1 MYNYAAIFLYLPAL
15 KRICM
20 KIKLTMVLAF
30 AALLSVQAQN
40 VDKGKLIEVPKGSFY
55 EDVVLK
61 DVRQVDSTLNP
72 EKPKIK
78 YIMDM
83 AGLKLPNKVALY
95 KQFWANPVISQGNT
109 GTCWAF
115 STTSQYE
122 SEVFRQFGKKVKLS
136 EIYTVYWEYVEKA
149 RRFVQERGNS
159 LFDEGSEA
167 NAVARIS
174 DEYGMV
180 PEDCYT
186 GLINKRQYHSHAD
199 MFKEMSGYLKTVKE
213 SNAWNEEQVLA
224 TIRSIL
230 NHYLGEPP
238 VKFKVEG
245 KDYTPKTYLSDYL
258 KINPDDFIEILSYK
272 QKPYWEK
279 VEYEVPDNWWH
290 SADYYNVPLDDYMKI
305 IKSAIRAGYTMS
317 IGGDVSEAGL
327 SRDFQCGVIPDF
339 DIPSAYINDDA
350 RQFRFSN
357 NTTTDDH
364 GMHLVG
370 YLENFK
376 GDGKDWFLIKD
387 SSAGSRNN
395 DKKAPEFGYYFFSED
410 FMKLKMM
417 GITVHKDALKEVLG
431 KFKK

>member
-1 MYNYAAIFLYLPAL
+1 
-15 KRICM
+15 M
-20 KIKLTMVLAF
+20 KIKLTVVLAF
-30 AALLSVQAQN
+30 AALLSIQAQN

-55 EDVVLK
+55 EDVVLR
-61 DVRQVDSTLNP
+61 DVKQMDSTLNP
-72 EKPKIK
+72 EKPKTK

-83 AGLKLPNKVALY
+83 AGMKLPNKVDLY
-95 KQFWANPVISQGNT
+95 KTYWANAPLSQGNT
-109 GTCWAF
+109 GTCWCF

-136 EIYTVYWEYVEKA
+136 EIHTVYWEYVEKA

-167 NAVARIS
+167 NAVARITK
-174 DEYGMV
+174 EYGMM
-180 PEDCYT
+180 PQECYT
-186 GLINKRQYHSHAD
+186 GLVGKRQYHSHAA
-199 MFKEMSGYLKTVKE
+199 MFKEMSTYLESVKQ
-213 SNAWNEEQVLA
+213 NNIWNEEQVLA

-245 KDYTPKTYLSDYL
+245 KEYTPKTYLKDYL
-258 KINPDDFIEILSYK
+258 KINPDDFVEILSYK

-290 SADYYNVPLDDYMKI
+290 STDYYNLPLDDFMKL
-305 IKSAIRAGYTMS
+305 IKQAIRAGYTLS

-327 SRDFQCGVIPDF
+327 SRDFQCGMIPDF
-339 DIPSAYINDDA
+339 DIPSAYINEDA

-357 NTTTDDH
+357 KTTTDDH

-395 DKKAPEFGYYFFSED
+395 DKNAPEFGYYFFSED

-417 GITVHKDALKEVLG
+417 GFTVHKDAVKEVLG
-431 KFKK
+431 KFKQ

>member
-1 MYNYAAIFLYLPAL
+1 
-15 KRICM
+15 M
-20 KIKLTMVLAF
+20 KLSLTIVFFM
-30 AALLSVQAQN
+30 AALLSSQAQN
-40 VDKGKLIEVPKGSFY
+40 VDKGKFIEVPKGGFFK
-55 EDVVLK
+55 DVVLK
-61 DVRQVDSTLNP
+61 DIRQVDSALNP
-72 EKPKIK
+72 EKPNIK

-83 AGLKLPNKVALY
+83 AGLKLPNKTELY
-95 KQFWANPVISQGNT
+95 KQFWANPVIPQGNT
-109 GTCWAF
+109 GTCWSF
-115 STTSQYE
+115 STTSMYE
-122 SEVFRQFGKKVKLS
+122 SEVYRQFGKKVKLS

-149 RRFVQERGNS
+149 RRFVEERGNS

-174 DEYGMV
+174 MEYGMV
-180 PEDCYT
+180 PLETYT
-186 GLINKRQYHSHAD
+186 GLLNKRVYHTHAE
-199 MFKEMSGYLKTVKE
+199 MFKEMSGYLKSVKE

-238 VKFKVEG
+238 VKFKVES
-245 KDYTPKTYLSDYL
+245 KDYTPLTYLHDYL
-258 KINPDDFIEILSYK
+258 KINPDDFIEVLSYK

-290 SADYYNVPLDDYMKI
+290 SADYYNLPLEDYMKL
-305 IKSAIRAGYTMS
+305 IKSAIRAGYTLS

-327 SRDFQCGVIPDF
+327 SRDFLCGIVPDF
-339 DIPSAYINDDA
+339 DIPSAYINEDA

-357 NTTTDDH
+357 KTTTDDH
-364 GMHLVG
+364 GMHLIG
-370 YLENFK
+370 YLENYK

-417 GITVHKDALKEVLG
+417 GFTVHKDAMKDLLG
-431 KFKK
+431 KFKP

>member
-1 MYNYAAIFLYLPAL
+1 
-15 KRICM
+15 M
-20 KIKLTMVLAF
+20 KIKLTVVLAF

-61 DVRQVDSTLNP
+61 DVRQVDSALNP
-72 EKPKIK
+72 EKPRIK

-83 AGLKLPNKVALY
+83 AGMKLPNKVNLY
-95 KQFWANPVISQGNT
+95 KSFWANAPISQGNT
-109 GTCWAF
+109 GTCWCF

-122 SEVFRQFGKKVKLS
+122 SEVYRQFGKKVKLS

-167 NAVARIS
+167 NAVERITT
-174 DEYGMV
+174 EYGMV
-180 PEDCYT
+180 PLEFYT
-186 GLINKRQYHSHAD
+186 GLVNKRQYHSHAD
-199 MFKEMSGYLKTVKE
+199 MFKEMSGYLNSVKE

-245 KDYTPKTYLSDYL
+245 KEYTPMTYLKDFL
-258 KINPDDFIEILSYK
+258 KINPNDFIEVLSYK

-290 SADYYNVPLDDYMKI
+290 SADYYNLPLDDFMKV
-305 IKSAIRAGYTMS
+305 IKQAIRAGYTMS

-327 SRDFQCGVIPDF
+327 SRDFQCGIIPDF

-357 NTTTDDH
+357 KTTTDDH

-376 GDGKDWFLIKD
+376 GDGKDWYLIKD

>member
-1 MYNYAAIFLYLPAL
+1 VLVWMAL
-15 KRICM
+15 
-20 KIKLTMVLAF
+20 VSA
-30 AALLSVQAQN
+30 QAQN
-40 VDKGKLIEVPKGSFY
+40 VDKGKLIVVPKGSFY

-72 EKPKIK
+72 EKPKMK
-78 YIMDM
+78 FMVDM
-83 AGLKLPNKVALY
+83 EGLTLPNKVDLY
-95 KQFWANPVISQGNT
+95 KQFWANPVLSQGNT

-122 SEVFRQFGKKVKLS
+122 SEVFRQFGRKVKLS

-149 RRFVQERGNS
+149 KRFVQERGNS
-159 LFDEGSEA
+159 VFDEGSEA
-167 NAVARIS
+167 NAVERIS
-174 DEYGMV
+174 KEYGMV
-180 PEDCYT
+180 PQEVYK
-186 GLINKRQYHSHAD
+186 GLINNRTYYTHAD
-199 MFKEMSGYLKTVKE
+199 LYKEMNGYLKSVKDN
-213 SNAWNEEQVLA
+213 NAWNEDQVLS

-238 VKFKVEG
+238 VIFKVDG
-245 KDYTPKTYLSDYL
+245 KEYTPKTYLKDYL
-258 KINPDDFIEILSYK
+258 KINPSDFIEILSYK

-290 SADYYNVPLDDYMKI
+290 SADYYNVPLDEYMNI
-305 IKSAIRAGYTMS
+305 IKTAIRAGYTMS

-327 SRDFQCGVIPDF
+327 SRDFQCGIVPDF
-339 DIPSAYINDDA
+339 DIPSAYINEDA

-370 YLENFK
+370 YLENYK

-395 DKKAPEFGYYFFSED
+395 DKNAPAFGFYFFSED

-417 GITVHKDALKEVLG
+417 GFTVHKDAVKDVLG
-431 KFKK
+431 KFKR

>member
-1 MYNYAAIFLYLPAL
+1 
-15 KRICM
+15 M
-20 KIKLTMVLAF
+20 KIRLTVVLVF

-40 VDKGKLIEVPKGSFY
+40 VDKGKLIEVPKGGFY
-55 EDVVLK
+55 RDVILRDIK
-61 DVRQVDSTLNP
+61 KVDSTLKA

-78 YIMDM
+78 YVMDM
-83 AGLKLPNKVALY
+83 AGMKLPNKVDLY
-95 KQFWANPVISQGNT
+95 KKFWANPVISQGNT

-122 SEVFRQFGKKVKLS
+122 SEIFRQTGKKVQLS

-174 DEYGMV
+174 KEYGMV
-180 PEDCYT
+180 PLESFK
-186 GLINKRQYHSHAD
+186 GLLDNRIYHTHAALY
-199 MFKEMSGYLKTVKE
+199 KEMNSYLESVKT
-213 SNAWNEEQVLA
+213 SNAWNKEQVLA

-230 NHYLGEPP
+230 SHYLGEPP

-245 KDYTPKTYLSDYL
+245 KDYTPQTYLHDYL
-258 KINPDDFIEILSYK
+258 KLNPDDFIEVLSYK

-290 SADYYNVPLDDYMKI
+290 SGDYYNLPLDDFMKLL
-305 IKSAIRAGYTMS
+305 KSAIRSGYTLS

-327 SRDFQCGVIPDF
+327 SRDSLCAIIPDF
-339 DIPSAYINDDA
+339 DIPSAYINEDA

-364 GMHLVG
+364 GMHLIG
-370 YLENFK
+370 YLENFN
-376 GDGKDWFLIKD
+376 GDGKDWYLIKD
-387 SSAGSRNN
+387 SSAGSRNK
-395 DKKAPEFGYYFFSED
+395 DKNAPEFGFYFFSED
-410 FMKLKMM
+410 FMKLKIMDF
-417 GITVHKDALKEVLG
+417 TVHKDAMKGLLG
-431 KFKK
+431 KFKQ

>member
-1 MYNYAAIFLYLPAL
+1 
-15 KRICM
+15 M
-20 KIKLTMVLAF
+20 KIKLTVVFVF
-30 AALLSVQAQN
+30 ATLLSVQAQN
-40 VDKGKLIEVPKGSFY
+40 VDKGKLIEVPKNSFY
-55 EDVVLK
+55 EDVILK
-61 DVRQVDSTLNP
+61 DVKHVDSTLNP

-95 KQFWANPVISQGNT
+95 KQFWVNPVISQGNT

-122 SEVFRQFGKKVKLS
+122 SEVYRQFGKKVKLS
-136 EIYTVYWEYVEKA
+136 ELYTIYWEYVEKA
-149 RRFVQERGNS
+149 RRFVEERGNS
-159 LFDEGSEA
+159 LFDEGSES

-174 DEYGMV
+174 KEYGMV
-180 PEDCYT
+180 PQEAFI
-186 GLINKRQYHSHAD
+186 GLLDNRIYHTHAD
-199 MFKEMSGYLKTVKE
+199 MLKEMIGYLKSVKE
-213 SNAWNEEQVLA
+213 NNVWNEEQVLA

-258 KINPDDFIEILSYK
+258 KINPDDFIEVLSYM

-290 SADYYNVPLDDYMKI
+290 SADYYNLPLDDFMKL
-305 IKSAIRAGYTMS
+305 IKSAIRGGYTLS

-327 SRDFQCGVIPDF
+327 YRDSQCGVIPDF
-339 DIPSAYINDDA
+339 DIPSAYINEDA

-370 YLENFK
+370 YLENFY

-395 DKKAPEFGYYFFSED
+395 DKNAPEFGYYFFSED

-417 GITVHKDALKEVLG
+417 DFTVHKDVLKDVLD

>member
-1 MYNYAAIFLYLPAL
+1 
-15 KRICM
+15 M
-20 KIKLTMVLAF
+20 KIKLTVVFVF
-30 AALLSVQAQN
+30 ATLLSVQAQN
-40 VDKGKLIEVPKGSFY
+40 VDKGKLIEVPKNSFY
-55 EDVVLK
+55 DDVILK
-61 DVRQVDSTLNP
+61 DVKHVDSTLNP

-122 SEVFRQFGKKVKLS
+122 SEVYRQFGKKVKLS
-136 EIYTVYWEYVEKA
+136 ELYTIYWEYVEKA
-149 RRFVQERGNS
+149 RRFVEERGNS
-159 LFDEGSEA
+159 LFDEGSES

-174 DEYGMV
+174 KEYGMV
-180 PEDCYT
+180 PQEVFK
-186 GLINKRQYHSHAD
+186 GLLDNRIYHTHAD
-199 MFKEMSGYLKTVKE
+199 MLKEMSSYLKSAKE
-213 SNAWNEEQVLA
+213 NNVWNEEQVLA

-258 KINPDDFIEILSYK
+258 KINPDDFIEVLSYM

-290 SADYYNVPLDDYMKI
+290 SADYYNLPLDDFMKL
-305 IKSAIRAGYTMS
+305 IKSAIRAGYTLS

-327 SRDFQCGVIPDF
+327 YRDSQCGVIPDF
-339 DIPSAYINDDA
+339 DIPSAYINEDA

-395 DKKAPEFGYYFFSED
+395 DKNAPEFGYYFFSED

-417 GITVHKDALKEVLG
+417 DFTVHKDVLKDVLG

>member
-1 MYNYAAIFLYLPAL
+1 
-15 KRICM
+15 M
-20 KIKLTMVLAF
+20 KIKLTVVLVF

-40 VDKGKLIEVPKGSFY
+40 VDKGKLIEVPKNSFY
-55 EDVVLK
+55 DDVILK
-61 DVRQVDSTLNP
+61 DVKHVDSTLNP

-122 SEVFRQFGKKVKLS
+122 SEVYRQFGKKVKLS
-136 EIYTVYWEYVEKA
+136 EIYTIYWEYVEKA
-149 RRFVQERGNS
+149 RRFVEERGNS
-159 LFDEGSEA
+159 LFDEGSES

-174 DEYGMV
+174 KEYGMV
-180 PEDCYT
+180 PQEVFK
-186 GLINKRQYHSHAD
+186 GLLDNRIYPTHAD
-199 MFKEMSGYLKTVKE
+199 MLKEMSSYLKSVKE
-213 SNAWNEEQVLA
+213 NNVWNEEQVLA

-258 KINPDDFIEILSYK
+258 KINPDDFIEVLSYM

-290 SADYYNVPLDDYMKI
+290 SAEYYNLPLDDFMKL
-305 IKSAIRAGYTMS
+305 IKSAIRAGYTLS

-327 SRDFQCGVIPDF
+327 YRDSQCGVIPDF
-339 DIPSAYINDDA
+339 DIPSAYINEDA

-395 DKKAPEFGYYFFSED
+395 DKNAPEFGYYFFSED

-417 GITVHKDALKEVLG
+417 DFTVHKDVLKDVLG

>member
-1 MYNYAAIFLYLPAL
+1 
-15 KRICM
+15 M
-20 KIKLTMVLAF
+20 KIKLTIVLAF
-30 AALLSVQAQN
+30 AALISAQAQN
-40 VDKGKLIEVPKGSFY
+40 VDKGKLIVVPKGSFY

-83 AGLKLPNKVALY
+83 TDLKLPNKVDLY
-95 KQFWANPVISQGNT
+95 KTFWANTPISQGNT
-109 GTCWAF
+109 GTCWCF

-167 NAVARIS
+167 NAVERIS
-174 DEYGMV
+174 DAYGMV
-180 PEDCYT
+180 PEEFYT
-186 GLINKRQYHSHAD
+186 GLINNRQYHSHAD
-199 MFKEMSGYLKTVKE
+199 MFKEMSGYLKSVKDN
-213 SNAWNEEQVLA
+213 NAWNEDQVLA

-245 KDYTPKTYLSDYL
+245 KDYTPKTYLKDYL
-258 KINPDDFIEILSYK
+258 KINPDDFIEVLSYK

-290 SADYYNVPLDDYMKI
+290 SADYYNLPLDDFMKI

-370 YLENFK
+370 YLENYK